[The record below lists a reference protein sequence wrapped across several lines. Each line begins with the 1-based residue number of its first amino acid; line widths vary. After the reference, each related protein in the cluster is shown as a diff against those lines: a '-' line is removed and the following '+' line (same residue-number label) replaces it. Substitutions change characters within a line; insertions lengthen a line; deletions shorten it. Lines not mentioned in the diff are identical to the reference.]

1 MALIVEPAS
10 NNARTLFA
18 GVDIDAPV
26 SVVWDALTDY
36 DGLGTF
42 IPGMAMTQQHCQMA
56 HVRFTTRSCCLNPRA
71 GKDPHTLCDWA
82 VQLWLLRIQG

>member
-1 MALIVEPAS
+1 MALVVESAS
-10 NNARTLFA
+10 NNARKLFA

-42 IPGMAMTQQHCQMA
+42 IPGMAMMQRHCQMA
-56 HVRFTTRSCCLNPRA
+56 MCATQPDIAASSPNWKRSPWY
-71 GKDPHTLCDWA
+71 DSID
-82 VQLWLLRIQG
+82 

>member
-1 MALIVEPAS
+1 MALVVEAAS

-26 SVVWDALTDY
+26 SVVWDSLTDY

-42 IPGMAMTQQHCQMA
+42 IPGKAAMQDH
-56 HVRFTTRSCCLNPRA
+56 
-71 GKDPHTLCDWA
+71 
-82 VQLWLLRIQG
+82 